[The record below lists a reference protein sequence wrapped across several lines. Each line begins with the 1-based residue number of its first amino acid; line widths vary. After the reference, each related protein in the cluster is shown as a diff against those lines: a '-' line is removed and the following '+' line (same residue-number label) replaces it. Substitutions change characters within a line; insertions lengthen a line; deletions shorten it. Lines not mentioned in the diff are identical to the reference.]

1 MLFVSDDHICFYEK
15 AFTPESF
22 SKGMAKLIQ
31 YIAKENLSIRI
42 SSASEEQAHNFICNS
57 ICVRGHVI
65 TPAFNCNNVF
75 SSVIKCDMS
84 EFMKSG
90 GAVKCLTLTL

>member
-1 MLFVSDDHICFYEK
+1 
-15 AFTPESF
+15 
-22 SKGMAKLIQ
+22 MAKLIQ
-31 YIAKENLSIRI
+31 YIAKENLSVTI

-57 ICVRGHVI
+57 VCVRGHII
-65 TPAFNCNNVF
+65 TPVVNCSDIF
-75 SSVIKCDMS
+75 SSAIKCDMS